1 MAVDDFHHALK
12 LKRDLC
18 IGCAHCT
25 GSCPTG
31 AIHIEDGH
39 PQLDPNRCV
48 DCGRCYLACPVNA
61 IYIEQDDFQTVYNC
75 KYPVLLL
82 PSIFSSQFEDKFKE
96 KTILSALYHLGFKHV
111 FEVEKSVDFIK
122 EEMQKTVNENN
133 GFKPI
138 ISTFCPAIVRLIQVK
153 FPVLVPNLY
162 LLKPPLDLTAIYI
175 RQLLTKED
183 NIPAEDIG
191 IFYVTPCAA
200 KIAAIKSPATDEESP
215 VTGVVNM
222 NYLYS
227 KVMRIIKQGEYKLC
241 EDTRTRYHRLS
252 KASLNFTLTGG
263 EVSMLKNGR
272 NLAIDGIHNVSD
284 FLEKLE
290 DEDIQDIDYLELRA
304 CDESCAGGILCANN
318 RFLMAERQRKRM
330 QKSPDEVDAEDN
342 DLLNYVDHLAEHKR
356 VLGTV
361 EPRSMDKMDD
371 NLAVAMQ
378 KMRKAF
384 EINQN
389 LPQVDCRICGFQSCK
404 ALSEAVATG
413 KAEVEQCI
421 FVQRALEHSEKLS
434 HLDSLRINTKIWGTK
449 KNDPSIAK
457 NLNL

>member
-1 MAVDDFHHALK
+1 MAEDFHHALK
-12 LKRDLC
+12 IKYDLC

-25 GSCPTG
+25 GICPTG

-39 PQLDPNRCV
+39 PKLDVNRCI
-48 DCGRCYLACPVNA
+48 DCGRCYEHCPVNA
-61 IYIEQDDFQTVYNC
+61 IYIEQDDFQMVYDC

-82 PSIFSSQFEDKFKE
+82 PSIFIAQFEDKIKE
-96 KTILSALYHLGFKHV
+96 KTILSALYHIGFKHV

-122 EEMQKTVNENN
+122 DEMQKTVNENN

-162 LLKPPLDLTAIYI
+162 MLKPPLDLTALYI
-175 RQLLTKED
+175 RKLLHEED
-183 NIPAEDIG
+183 NIPFEDIG

-200 KIAAIKSPATDEESP
+200 KIAAIKSPATEEESP

-227 KVMRIIKQGEYKLC
+227 KVMRVVKQGEYKLC
-241 EDTRTRYHRLS
+241 EDSRTRYHRLS
-252 KASLNFTLTGG
+252 KSSVNFTLTGG
-263 EVSMLKNGR
+263 EVALLPNGR

-304 CDESCAGGILCANN
+304 CDQSCAGGILCANN

-330 QKSPDEVDAEDN
+330 QKSPDEIDAEDN
-342 DLLNYVDHLAEHKR
+342 DLLNYVDYLNDHKR

-371 NLAVAMQ
+371 NMAVAMQ
-378 KMRKAF
+378 KLRKAF

-389 LPQVDCRICGFQSCK
+389 LPQVDCRICGYQSCK
-404 ALSEAVATG
+404 ALSEAVVNE
-413 KAEVEQCI
+413 KASIEQCI
-421 FVQRALEHSEKLS
+421 FVQRALEQSEKMTLIEAQ
-434 HLDSLRINTKIWGTK
+434 HVNIKIWGTK

>member
-1 MAVDDFHHALK
+1 MAADFHHALK
-12 LKRDLC
+12 FKYDLC

-25 GSCPTG
+25 GICPTE
-31 AIHIEDGH
+31 AIHIEDGL
-39 PQLDPNRCV
+39 PQLDVNRCV
-48 DCGRCYLACPVNA
+48 DCGKCYHHCPVNA
-61 IYIEQDDFQTVYNC
+61 IYIEQDDFQTVYDC

-82 PSIFSSQFEDKFKE
+82 PSIFTSQFEEKIKE
-96 KTILSALYHLGFKHV
+96 KTILSALYHIGFKHV

-122 EEMQKTVNENN
+122 EEMQKTVGENN
-133 GFKPI
+133 GYQPI

-162 LLKPPLDLTAIYI
+162 MLKPPLDLTAIYI
-175 RQLLTKED
+175 RKLLTEED
-183 NIPAEDIG
+183 NIPLEDIG

-200 KIAAIKSPATDEESP
+200 KIAAIKSPATEEESP
-215 VTGVVNM
+215 VTGVINM
-222 NYLYS
+222 NYLYN
-227 KVMRIIKQGEYKLC
+227 KVLRVIKQGEYTLC
-241 EDTRTRYHRLS
+241 ADSRAQYHQLS
-252 KASLNFTLTGG
+252 KSNLNFTLTGG
-263 EVSMLKNGR
+263 EVSLLKTGR
-272 NLAIDGIHNVSD
+272 NLAIDEIQNVSD

-290 DEDIQDIDYLELRA
+290 DEDIQGIDYLELRA

-330 QKSPDEVDAEDN
+330 HKSPDEVDAEDN
-342 DLLNYVDHLAEHKR
+342 DLLNYLDHLAEHKK

-371 NLAVAMQ
+371 NMAIAMQ

-389 LPQVDCRICGFQSCK
+389 LPQVDCRICGYKSCK
-404 ALSEAVATG
+404 ALSEAVVNG
-413 KAEVEQCI
+413 KADVEQCI
-421 FVQRALEHSEKLS
+421 FVQRALEHSEKIS
-434 HLDSLRINTKIWGTK
+434 FLDAQRINIKIWGTK
-449 KNDPSIAK
+449 KNDPAIVK